1 MLGAKLGADFLTR
14 TGRGGCVVAGEAKL
28 ESGTKGMF
36 ASSTPRQVF
45 NAGLQ
50 CVPQQVRHGSDKEF
64 MKQGRKHLTAAQRIL
79 AIKHSVQGSDSE
91 GY

>member
-1 MLGAKLGADFLTR
+1 VLGAKLGAGFLTR

-36 ASSTPRQVF
+36 ASSTPRQIF
-45 NAGLQ
+45 KAGLQ
-50 CVPQQVRHGSDKEF
+50 YVSQQFRHVWDKEF
-64 MKQGRKHLTAAQRIL
+64 LRQGRKQLTAAHRML
-79 AIKHSVQGSDSE
+79 EMKHSVQGSDSD